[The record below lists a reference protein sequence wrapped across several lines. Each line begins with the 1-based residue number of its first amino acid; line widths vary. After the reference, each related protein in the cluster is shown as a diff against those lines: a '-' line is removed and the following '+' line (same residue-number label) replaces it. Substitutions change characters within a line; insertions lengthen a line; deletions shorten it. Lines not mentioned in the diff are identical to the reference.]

1 MNTWQCCGEL
11 VLLLHILTSF
21 YTFLSKYMCY
31 LQCLC
36 RILFI
41 FRQDKEVQCFE
52 DTNKPKQCFHQSIC
66 SLGMDE
72 DLEDNLLGPE
82 RSEEAKAA

>member
-1 MNTWQCCGEL
+1 MA
-11 VLLLHILTSF
+11 VLW
-21 YTFLSKYMCY
+21 
-31 LQCLC
+31 
-36 RILFI
+36 
-41 FRQDKEVQCFE
+41 QDKEVQCFE

-82 RSEEAKAA
+82 RSEEAKAAWAQYDPLACSSALPRGHVNWFNILDVIFLSYY

>member
-1 MNTWQCCGEL
+1 MEQAWIHGSA
-11 VLLLHILTSF
+11 V
-21 YTFLSKYMCY
+21 
-31 LQCLC
+31 
-36 RILFI
+36 
-41 FRQDKEVQCFE
+41 DKEVQCFE

-82 RSEEAKAA
+82 RSEEAKAAWAQLT